1 MKSVAALLILASA
14 AFAQDVP
21 KKGDMTPPDP
31 LKQPDRRLITVREFV
46 IRVESKDNAAFRT
59 LWVSRDGGRTWKT
72 ARDAGVIDTW
82 SDWSGGILRC
92 SVRVPE
98 DGNYDFFPQ
107 IGDALSNRGPE
118 PKPGQQ
124 ADPKLRVEVRQP
136 VKVAHLEW
144 EEPRSAADWI
154 GGQNITLKWHAVDP
168 DFRER
173 SAELQYSIDGQPWIF
188 ITKGLEPSG
197 TYAWVV
203 PNKDTPQLR
212 VRVRAITR
220 AGLESS
226 AETEAIS
233 VRVQRRGNVVQAR
246 ALYDRARVL
255 HAQQRVTEARLKY
268 QEAIAA
274 WPDFAEVFNDLGKL
288 HAEQHE
294 TAKALEYFIR
304 ARRTSPSDPI
314 PVVNAARTE
323 VELGLLDDAL
333 GDLRDAVALGLESDE
348 RTSVLAGETLW
359 SIAKTAS
366 LAKDDR
372 RLQEAC
378 ELILRI
384 RQAAHPTR
392 AKAQQMQEWLKAKV
406 GNQ

>member
-1 MKSVAALLILASA
+1 MTFVAALLILAA
-14 AFAQDVP
+14 AQE
-21 KKGDMTPPDP
+21 KGEPTQAEKP
-31 LKQPDRRLITVREFV
+31 QDRRLVTVREFV
-46 IRVESKDNAAFRT
+46 VRVESKENAPFRA
-59 LWVSRDGGRTWKT
+59 LWVSRDAGRSWKT
-72 ARDAGVIDTW
+72 AREAGVVETW
-82 SDWSGGILRC
+82 ADWSGGVIRC

-118 PKPGQQ
+118 PKAGQP
-124 ADPKLRVEVRQP
+124 ADPKLRLEIRQP

-144 EEPRSAADWI
+144 EEPRGAAEWV
-154 GGQNITLKWHAVDP
+154 GGQNVTLKWHAVEP

-173 SAELQYSIDGQPWIF
+173 SAELQYSIDGEAWIF

-203 PNKDTPQLR
+203 PNKDTKQLRLR
-212 VRVRAITR
+212 VRAATR
-220 AGLESS
+220 NNLESS
-226 AETEAIS
+226 AETEAIN

-274 WPDFAEVFNDLGKL
+274 WPDFAEVYNDLGKL
-288 HAEQHE
+288 HAEQRE
-294 TAKALEYFIR
+294 PAKALEYFIR
-304 ARRTSPSDPI
+304 SRKTSPSDPI

-333 GDLRDAVALGLESDE
+333 GDLRDAVALGLDADE

-366 LAKDDR
+366 LSKDDR
-372 RLQEAC
+372 RLQESC
-378 ELILRI
+378 DLILRI
-384 RQAAHPTR
+384 RQAARPTR
-392 AKAQQMQEWLKAKV
+392 AKAQQMLEWLRAKA

>member
-1 MKSVAALLILASA
+1 MTFAALLLAALAQA
-14 AFAQDVP
+14 APDNSGPVP
-21 KKGDMTPPDP
+21 SEARPGRVEG
-31 LKQPDRRLITVREFV
+31 DRRLITVREFI
-46 IRVESKDNAAFRT
+46 IRVDSKENAPFKA
-59 LWVSRDGGRTWKT
+59 LWVSRDGGRTWKA
-72 ARDAGVIDTW
+72 AREAGVVETW
-82 SDWSGGILRC
+82 GEWAAGAVRC

-98 DGNYDFFPQ
+98 DGFYDFFPQ

-118 PKPGQQ
+118 PKPGQP
-124 ADPKLRVEVRQP
+124 ADPKLRLEVRQP

-144 EEPRSAADWI
+144 EEPRGAADWI
-154 GGQNITLKWHAVDP
+154 GGQSIVLKWHAVEP

-173 SAELQYSIDGQPWIF
+173 SAELQYSIDGEPWIF
-188 ITKGLEPSG
+188 ITKGLEP
-197 TYAWVV
+197 
-203 PNKDTPQLR
+203 
-212 VRVRAITR
+212 
-220 AGLESS
+220 S

-233 VRVQRRGNVVQAR
+233 VRVQRKGNVVQAR

-274 WPDFAEVFNDLGKL
+274 WPDFAEVYNDLGKL
-288 HAEQHE
+288 HAEQRE
-294 TAKALEYFIR
+294 SAKALEYFIR
-304 ARRTSPSDPI
+304 SRRTSPSDPV

-333 GDLRDAVALGLESDE
+333 GDLRDAVALGLDADE

-359 SIAKTAS
+359 SIAKSAS

-372 RLQEAC
+372 RLYEAC
-378 ELILRI
+378 ELLLKI
-384 RQAAHPTR
+384 RQAAKPTR
-392 AKAQQMQEWLKAKV
+392 AKAQQMLEWLKTKA

>member
-1 MKSVAALLILASA
+1 MTFAALLLAALAQA
-14 AFAQDVP
+14 APEKAE
-21 KKGDMTPPDP
+21 
-31 LKQPDRRLITVREFV
+31 PDRRLITVREFI
-46 IRVESKDNAAFRT
+46 IRVDSKENAPFKA

-72 ARDAGVIDTW
+72 ARESGVVEAWGDWAGGAV
-82 SDWSGGILRC
+82 RC

-98 DGNYDFFPQ
+98 DGLYDFFPQ

-118 PKPGQQ
+118 PKPGQG
-124 ADPKLRVEVRQP
+124 ADPKLRLEVRQP

-144 EEPRSAADWI
+144 EEPRGATDWI
-154 GGQNITLKWHAVDP
+154 GGQSIVLKWHAVEP

-173 SAELQYSIDGQPWIF
+173 SAELQYSIDGEPWIF

-203 PNKDTPQLR
+203 PNKDTIQLR
-212 VRVRAITR
+212 LRVKAMTR
-220 AGLESS
+220 ANLESS
-226 AETEAIS
+226 AETEAIA
-233 VRVQRRGNVVQAR
+233 VRVQRKGNVVQAR

-274 WPDFAEVFNDLGKL
+274 WPDFAEVYNDLGKL
-288 HAEQHE
+288 HSEQRE
-294 TAKALEYFIR
+294 PAKALEYFIR
-304 ARRTSPSDPI
+304 SRKTSPSDPV

-333 GDLRDAVALGLESDE
+333 GDLRDAVALGLDADE

-366 LAKDDR
+366 LGKDDR
-372 RLQEAC
+372 RLYEAC
-378 ELILRI
+378 ELLLKI
-384 RQAAHPTR
+384 RQAAKPTR
-392 AKAQQMQEWLKAKV
+392 AKAQQMLEWLKTKV

>member
-1 MKSVAALLILASA
+1 MTFAALLLAALAQA
-14 AFAQDVP
+14 APEKAD
-21 KKGDMTPPDP
+21 
-31 LKQPDRRLITVREFV
+31 PDRRLITVREFI
-46 IRVESKDNAAFRT
+46 IRVDSKENALFKT
-59 LWVSRDGGRTWKT
+59 LWVSRDGGRTWKA
-72 ARDAGVIDTW
+72 AREAGVVEAW
-82 SDWSGGILRC
+82 GEWAGGAVRC

-98 DGNYDFFPQ
+98 DGLYDFFPQ

-118 PKPGQQ
+118 PKPGQA
-124 ADPKLRVEVRQP
+124 ADPKLRLEVRQP

-144 EEPRSAADWI
+144 EEPRGAADWI
-154 GGQNITLKWHAVDP
+154 GGQSIVLKWHAVEP

-173 SAELQYSIDGQPWIF
+173 SAELQYSIDGEPWIF

-203 PNKDTPQLR
+203 PNKDTIQLR
-212 VRVRAITR
+212 LRVKAVTR
-220 AGLESS
+220 ANLESS
-226 AETEAIS
+226 AETEAIA
-233 VRVQRRGNVVQAR
+233 VRVQRKGNVVQAR

-274 WPDFAEVFNDLGKL
+274 WPDFAEVYNDLGKL
-288 HAEQHE
+288 HAEQRE
-294 TAKALEYFIR
+294 SAKALEYFIR
-304 ARRTSPSDPI
+304 SRKTCPSDPV

-333 GDLRDAVALGLESDE
+333 GDLRDAVALGLDADE

-366 LAKDDR
+366 LGKDDR
-372 RLQEAC
+372 RLYEAC
-378 ELILRI
+378 ELLLKI
-384 RQAAHPTR
+384 RQAAKPTR
-392 AKAQQMQEWLKAKV
+392 AKAQQMLEWLKTKV

>member
-1 MKSVAALLILASA
+1 MTFAALLLAVLAQA
-14 AFAQDVP
+14 A
-21 KKGDMTPPDP
+21 PD
-31 LKQPDRRLITVREFV
+31 KSEGDRRLITVREFI
-46 IRVESKDNAAFRT
+46 IRVDSKDNAPFKA
-59 LWVSRDGGRTWKT
+59 LWVSRDGGRTWKA
-72 ARDAGVIDTW
+72 AREAGVVETW
-82 SDWSGGILRC
+82 GEWAGGAVRC

-98 DGNYDFFPQ
+98 DGLYDFFPQ

-118 PKPGQQ
+118 PKAGQP
-124 ADPKLRVEVRQP
+124 ADPKLRLEVRQP

-144 EEPRSAADWI
+144 EEPRGAAEWI
-154 GGQNITLKWHAVDP
+154 GGQSIVLKWHAVEP

-173 SAELQYSIDGQPWIF
+173 SAELQYSIDGEPWIF

-197 TYAWVV
+197 TYGWVV
-203 PNKDTPQLR
+203 PNKDTIQLRLR
-212 VRVRAITR
+212 VRAATR
-220 AGLESS
+220 GNLESS
-226 AETEAIS
+226 AETEALS
-233 VRVQRRGNVVQAR
+233 VRVQRKGNVVQAR

-274 WPDFAEVFNDLGKL
+274 WPDFAEVYNDLGKL
-288 HAEQHE
+288 HAELRE
-294 TAKALEYFIR
+294 PAKALEYFVR
-304 ARRTSPSDPI
+304 SRKTCPSDPV

-333 GDLRDAVALGLESDE
+333 GDLRDAVALGLDADE

-372 RLQEAC
+372 RLFEAC
-378 ELILRI
+378 ELLLKI
-384 RQAAHPTR
+384 RQAAKPTR
-392 AKAQQMQEWLKAKV
+392 AKAQQMLEWLKTKA

>member
-1 MKSVAALLILASA
+1 MTFAALLLAALAQA
-14 AFAQDVP
+14 APEKAD
-21 KKGDMTPPDP
+21 
-31 LKQPDRRLITVREFV
+31 PDRRLITVREFI
-46 IRVESKDNAAFRT
+46 IRVDSKENALFKT
-59 LWVSRDGGRTWKT
+59 LWVSRDGGRTWKA
-72 ARDAGVIDTW
+72 AREAGVVEAW
-82 SDWSGGILRC
+82 GEWAGGAVRC

-98 DGNYDFFPQ
+98 DGLYDFFPQ

-118 PKPGQQ
+118 PKPGQA
-124 ADPKLRVEVRQP
+124 ADPKLRLEVRQP

-144 EEPRSAADWI
+144 EEPRGAADWI
-154 GGQNITLKWHAVDP
+154 GGQSIVLKWHAVEP

-173 SAELQYSIDGQPWIF
+173 SAELQYSIDDEPWIF

-203 PNKDTPQLR
+203 PNKDTIQLR
-212 VRVRAITR
+212 LRVKAVTR
-220 AGLESS
+220 ANLESS
-226 AETEAIS
+226 AETEAIA
-233 VRVQRRGNVVQAR
+233 VRVQRKGNVVQAR

-274 WPDFAEVFNDLGKL
+274 WPDFAEVYNDLGKL
-288 HAEQHE
+288 HAEQRE
-294 TAKALEYFIR
+294 SAKALEYFIR
-304 ARRTSPSDPI
+304 SRKTCPSDPV

-333 GDLRDAVALGLESDE
+333 GDLRDAVALGLDADE

-366 LAKDDR
+366 LGKDDR
-372 RLQEAC
+372 RLYEAC
-378 ELILRI
+378 ELLLKI
-384 RQAAHPTR
+384 RQAAKPTR
-392 AKAQQMQEWLKAKV
+392 AKAQQMLEWLKTKV

>member
-1 MKSVAALLILASA
+1 MTFAALLLAALAQA
-14 AFAQDVP
+14 APEKAD
-21 KKGDMTPPDP
+21 
-31 LKQPDRRLITVREFV
+31 PDRRLITVREFI
-46 IRVESKDNAAFRT
+46 IRVDSKENALFKT
-59 LWVSRDGGRTWKT
+59 LWVSRDGGRTWKA
-72 ARDAGVIDTW
+72 AREAGVVEAW
-82 SDWSGGILRC
+82 GEWAGGAVRC

-98 DGNYDFFPQ
+98 DGLYDFFPQ

-118 PKPGQQ
+118 PKPGQA
-124 ADPKLRVEVRQP
+124 ADPKLRLEVRQP

-144 EEPRSAADWI
+144 EEPRGAADWI
-154 GGQNITLKWHAVDP
+154 GGQSIVLKWHAVEP

-173 SAELQYSIDGQPWIF
+173 SAELQYSIDGEPWIF

-203 PNKDTPQLR
+203 PNKDTIQLR
-212 VRVRAITR
+212 LRVKAVTR
-220 AGLESS
+220 ANLESS
-226 AETEAIS
+226 AETEAIA
-233 VRVQRRGNVVQAR
+233 VRVQRKGNVVQAR

-274 WPDFAEVFNDLGKL
+274 WPDFAEVYNDLGKL
-288 HAEQHE
+288 HAEQRE
-294 TAKALEYFIR
+294 SAKALEYFIR
-304 ARRTSPSDPI
+304 SRKTCPSDPV

-333 GDLRDAVALGLESDE
+333 GDLRDAVALGLDADE

-384 RQAAHPTR
+384 RQAARPTR
-392 AKAQQMQEWLKAKV
+392 AKAQQMLEWLKVKV

>member
-1 MKSVAALLILASA
+1 MMTVALVFLAAQA
-14 AFAQDVP
+14 AP
-21 KKGDMTPPDP
+21 EKME
-31 LKQPDRRLITVREFV
+31 DRRLITVREFI
-46 IRVESKDNAAFRT
+46 IRVDSKDNASFKA
-59 LWVSRDGGRTWKT
+59 LWVSRDGGRSWKS
-72 ARDAGVIDTW
+72 AREAGVTEAW
-82 SDWSGGILRC
+82 GEWTGGAVRC

-98 DGNYDFFPQ
+98 DGLYDFFPQ

-118 PKPGQQ
+118 PKAGQP
-124 ADPKLRVEVRQP
+124 ADPKLRIEVRQP
-136 VKVAHLEW
+136 IKVAHLEW
-144 EEPRSAADWI
+144 EEPRSTAEWI
-154 GGQNITLKWHAVDP
+154 GGQNIVLKWHAVEP

-173 SAELQYSIDGQPWIF
+173 STELQYSIDGEPWIF

-203 PNKDTPQLR
+203 PNKDTVQLRLR
-212 VRVRAITR
+212 VRAVTR
-220 AGLESS
+220 ANLESS
-226 AETEAIS
+226 AETEAIA
-233 VRVQRRGNVVQAR
+233 VRVQRKGNVVQAR
-246 ALYDRARVL
+246 SLYDRARVL

-274 WPDFAEVFNDLGKL
+274 WPDFAEVYNDLGKL
-288 HAEQHE
+288 HAEQRE
-294 TAKALEYFIR
+294 PAKALEYFIR
-304 ARRTSPSDPI
+304 SRRTCPSDPV

-333 GDLRDAVALGLESDE
+333 GDLRDAVALGLDADE

-372 RLQEAC
+372 RLYEAC
-378 ELILRI
+378 ELLLKI
-384 RQAAHPTR
+384 RQAARPTR
-392 AKAQQMQEWLKAKV
+392 AKAQQMMEWLKSKV